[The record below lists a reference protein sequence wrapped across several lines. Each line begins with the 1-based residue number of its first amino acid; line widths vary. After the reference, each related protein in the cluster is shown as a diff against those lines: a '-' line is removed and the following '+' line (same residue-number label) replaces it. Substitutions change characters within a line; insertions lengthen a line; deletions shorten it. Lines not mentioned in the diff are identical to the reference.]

1 MLQCHRVQEILT
13 KAIEAQVDLPFYA
26 QSEQEQPSARCQDAH
41 RLLRGEVV
49 LRTGPRCL
57 TGGKGSQTG
66 GLMPQVRLTP
76 VKATITSV
84 TIVEKAC
91 TTGPG
96 ECSQIVTWSVMTRV
110 LSGLISTERNR

>member
-1 MLQCHRVQEILT
+1 
-13 KAIEAQVDLPFYA
+13 
-26 QSEQEQPSARCQDAH
+26 
-41 RLLRGEVV
+41 
-49 LRTGPRCL
+49 
-57 TGGKGSQTG
+57 
-66 GLMPQVRLTP
+66 MPQVRLTP

-96 ECSQIVTWSVMTRV
+96 ECSQIGTWSVMTRI